1 MNPTE
6 HCPRE
11 DEIRSTFASTTG
23 GVMTKEA
30 GAVTGDLEISTRAEG
45 EALGVSVRYA
55 GAEEWYTVEGSP
67 ISLSSTAPPSPDELR
82 ELHQRVLAHL
92 SSPDRIV
99 DGNELPVSL
108 ESFHPKGW
116 DLS

>member
-1 MNPTE
+1 MNSTE

-67 ISLSSTAPPSPDELR
+67 ISLSSTAPLSPEEPS
-82 ELHQRVLAHL
+82 ELHQRVLGHL
-92 SSPDRIV
+92 MSPGRVV

-108 ESFHPKGW
+108 ASFHPE
-116 DLS
+116 DPS

>member
-23 GVMTKEA
+23 GVMTKEV

-45 EALGVSVRYA
+45 VSLGVSVRYV
-55 GAEEWYTVEGSP
+55 GTEEWYTVEGSP
-67 ISLSSTAPPSPDELR
+67 ISLSNKAPSSPDELR
-82 ELHQRVLAHL
+82 ELHQRVLGHL
-92 SSPDRIV
+92 MSQGKVV
-99 DGNELPVSL
+99 DGNELPISL
-108 ESFHPKGW
+108 ASFHPK
-116 DLS
+116 D

>member
-6 HCPRE
+6 HGPRE

-45 EALGVSVRYA
+45 DALGVSVRYA

-67 ISLSSTAPPSPDELR
+67 ISLSNKALPGPNELS
-82 ELHQRVLAHL
+82 ELHQRVLGHL
-92 SSPDRIV
+92 MSPGRVV

-108 ESFHPKGW
+108 ESFHPKDR
-116 DLS
+116 DLP

>member
-6 HCPRE
+6 HRPRE

-30 GAVTGDLEISTRAEG
+30 GAVTGDLEISTHPEG
-45 EALGVSVRYA
+45 VSLAVSVRYA

-67 ISLSSTAPPSPDELR
+67 ISLSNEAPLSPDEHR
-82 ELHQRVLAHL
+82 DLHQRVLGHL
-92 SSPDRIV
+92 TSPGRVV

-108 ESFHPKGW
+108 ASFHPKDR

>member
-6 HCPRE
+6 HCQRE

-23 GVMTKEA
+23 GVMTKEV

-45 EALGVSVRYA
+45 VSLGVSVRYA

-67 ISLSSTAPPSPDELR
+67 ISQAGTTPSCPDELR
-82 ELHQRVLAHL
+82 ELHQQVLDHLMRPGRV
-92 SSPDRIV
+92 V
-99 DGNELPVSL
+99 DGNELPASL
-108 ESFHPKGW
+108 ESFYRKDW
-116 DLS
+116 DLP